1 MSEGSPAKD
10 LLFTPI
16 RLGPL
21 EVKNRL
27 FRSSIAGRFDN
38 YDGSGTPVRVNW
50 DVRFARGGVGAII
63 SSNAPVSIH
72 GRLVPGYALSDADDK
87 IPFWREVGRRVH
99 EHDCKYILQLAHAG
113 RERLV
118 RGIEFDSGLSSTSRV
133 EPLNGFQC
141 SAMTT
146 AQIHEVIDQFAQAA
160 RRAREAGL
168 DGVELAGANGV
179 LFTQFLSSGINDRK
193 DEWGGTLENRARF
206 ALEVVRA
213 VRRLVGDDFC
223 LGFKISL
230 REHLNEI
237 LPWLPAGNTIDES
250 LQVCRWLADEGVDFF
265 HVSAGG
271 EFPHPRNPAG
281 DFPAHDMIKTYD
293 GLISEGKYVFRNYL
307 IFRTPGLNLLW
318 KRHWE
323 KPARDAGGPEGIN
336 LPDARAL
343 KGTVD
348 VPVLVT
354 GGFQTASVIRGAIE
368 RGDCDAVT
376 MARTLVANPDLPLR
390 FAAGEDRA
398 PRPCSYCNKCL
409 YEFIE
414 NPLGCY
420 DERRFDS
427 REEMVRQILSIY
439 EPYAPPT
446 PMREEVRVP

>member
-250 LQVCRWLADEGVDFF
+250 LQVCRWLADEGVVNIGCECASIDS
-265 HVSAGG
+265 SAAM
-271 EFPHPRNPAG
+271 PDDAKIA
-281 DFPAHDMIKTYD
+281 FPAHRTCRDRGILNTENLANLESVV
-293 GLISEGKYVFRNYL
+293 GRRFLYV
-307 IFRTPGLNLLW
+307 G
-318 KRHWE
+318 
-323 KPARDAGGPEGIN
+323 
-336 LPDARAL
+336 
-343 KGTVD
+343 
-348 VPVLVT
+348 
-354 GGFQTASVIRGAIE
+354 
-368 RGDCDAVT
+368 
-376 MARTLVANPDLPLR
+376 LPLR
-390 FAAGEDRA
+390 LVGGTGCPIRA
-398 PRPCSYCNKCL
+398 VAVL
-409 YEFIE
+409 D
-414 NPLGCY
+414 G
-420 DERRFDS
+420 
-427 REEMVRQILSIY
+427 
-439 EPYAPPT
+439 
-446 PMREEVRVP
+446 